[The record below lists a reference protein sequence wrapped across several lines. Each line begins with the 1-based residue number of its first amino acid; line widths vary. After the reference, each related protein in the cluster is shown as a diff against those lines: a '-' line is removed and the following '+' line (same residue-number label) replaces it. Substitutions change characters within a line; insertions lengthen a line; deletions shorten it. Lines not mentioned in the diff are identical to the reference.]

1 MNAQK
6 GFTLIELMIVVAI
19 IGILAAIAI
28 PAYQDYTIRT
38 KWASNVA
45 DVEGL
50 KTAIKTCLNDQA
62 TDGTKCDTLTELQ
75 AYDFPGTTLPDPT
88 YATGNAGAKVT
99 LTGTAPTAGTGGA
112 AGTPGK
118 VNVTFTGTSEV
129 KSLVFNADCTVN
141 AGGNF
146 ECTKTNTDTLGKYM
160 KGNKR

>member
-1 MNAQK
+1 MNTVQK

-50 KTAIKTCLNDQA
+50 KTALKTCLNDQA
-62 TDGTKCDTLTELQ
+62 TDGTKCDTLAELQ
-75 AYDFPGTTLPDPT
+75 TYDFPGTALPTPQ
-88 YATGNAGAKVT
+88 YGSIAV
-99 LTGTAPTAGTGGA
+99 LTGAAPTA
-112 AGTPGK
+112 AGLNDGK
-118 VNVTFTGTSEV
+118 VNIAFTGTSEV
-129 KSLVFNADCTVN
+129 KSLVYNADCGVN

-146 ECTKTNTDTLGKYM
+146 ECTAVAATDTLGKYM
-160 KGNKR
+160 KGTKR

>member
-1 MNAQK
+1 
-6 GFTLIELMIVVAI
+6 MIVVAI

-75 AYDFPGTTLPDPT
+75 AYDFPGSALPDPS
-88 YATGNAGAKVT
+88 YATGTAGAMVT
-99 LTGTAPTAGTGGA
+99 LKGTAPTA
-112 AGTPGK
+112 AGSGDGK
-118 VNVTFTGTSEV
+118 VNVTFTGTTEV
-129 KSLVFNADCTVN
+129 KSLVYDADCKVN

-146 ECTKTNTDTLGKYM
+146 ECTKTAKDTLAKYM
-160 KGNKR
+160 KGDKR

>member
-28 PAYQDYTIRT
+28 PAYQDYTVRT

-62 TDGTKCDTLTELQ
+62 NDGSQCDTLAELQ
-75 AYDFPGTTLPDPT
+75 AYDFPGTALPTPR
-88 YATGNAGAKVT
+88 YAGIAALTGNA
-99 LTGTAPTAGTGGA
+99 PSA
-112 AGTPGK
+112 AGAGDGS
-118 VNVTFTGTSEV
+118 VEIAFTGTSEV
-129 KSLVFNADCTVN
+129 KSLVYAADCGMNTS
-141 AGGNF
+141 GNF
-146 ECTKTNTDTLGKYM
+146 ECEAITGTDTLGKYM
-160 KGNKR
+160 KGTRR